1 VPGAEGGQVVV
12 RPSLKAARLAK
23 RRTTAPTK
31 APVAKDAAKAAK
43 K

>member
-1 VPGAEGGQVVV
+1 V

-23 RRTTAPTK
+23 RRVIVPSK
-31 APVAKDAAKAAK
+31 SAAAGKAK

>member
-12 RPSLKAARLAK
+12 RPSVKAARLAQRK
-23 RRTTAPTK
+23 KIVPTK
-31 APVAKDAAKAAK
+31 AAPAAKAK